1 MAPDE
6 PAPGQ
11 VVSHYRVVERLG
23 GGGMGVVYRAEDIK
37 LGRQVALKFLPGD
50 LTRDPQALE
59 RFQREAR
66 TASALNHPHIC
77 TIHDID
83 EHEHRPFIVMEL
95 MEGRTLRHRI
105 AGRAFKI
112 DELLE
117 LGIQI
122 ADALDAAHTKR
133 IIHRDIKPAN
143 IFVTERHQAKVL
155 DFGLAKLLAEQ
166 APMASESAATQ
177 AVEGEQLIT
186 NPGTTIGTVAYMS
199 PEQALG
205 EELDSRTDLFSFGV
219 VLYEM
224 ATGAL
229 PFKGTTSAAVFDA
242 ILHKAPTAPIR
253 LNPEVPQG
261 LEAIVNKAL
270 AKERDIRYQ
279 TASDMRADLLRLKR
293 ELDSGRAVAAAI
305 GAGHPARASTGRRVR
320 LSTAALA
327 LLLAA
332 GVAAGIYSWLAGY
345 RQQQRLDEQR
355 LEIERAAADGSIDD
369 VFQLV
374 RASSIDLSAPQ
385 FANVAA
391 RIAGSVS
398 VESASGSPAARVEA
412 LRLDPVRGI
421 SEAQPLDL
429 GSLPL
434 VDRRL
439 VAGEYVLRF
448 SGSGVEPLELLVPI
462 APGETRRVTPA
473 LRAAQPQTSGM
484 ALVAASAAFL
494 IDRREVTNAEFR
506 RFVAAGG
513 YRTPSHWPAP
523 MVIAGR
529 PVTWDDA
536 MHQFVDRTGTPG
548 PRDWSGGTF
557 ADGRGEHPVVG
568 ISWYEAAAYA
578 RWAGR
583 TLPDAAQ
590 WWHAALAGGDGVFPW
605 GRDVRNAERRA
616 NFGLV
621 GTQPV
626 GLNPAGLSPFGCYDM
641 AGNVREWLLDAP
653 PGTDRRLVVGGSW
666 QDPAYMFERSHTE
679 SFDPGFANDAIGFR
693 TAMPVPGTR

>member
-1 MAPDE
+1 MVPADE
-6 PAPGQ
+6 LAPGQ

-23 GGGMGVVYRAEDIK
+23 GGGMGIVYRAEDTK
-37 LGRQVALKFLPGD
+37 LGRQVALKFLPGA

-83 EHEHRPFIVMEL
+83 EHDRRPFIVMEL
-95 MEGRTLRHRI
+95 MEGRTLKHRI
-105 AGRAFKI
+105 AGRPFKI

-117 LGIQI
+117 LAIQI
-122 ADALDAAHTKR
+122 ADALDAAHSKR
-133 IIHRDIKPAN
+133 IVHRDIKPAN

-155 DFGLAKLLAEQ
+155 DFGLAKLVAGHT
-166 APMASESAATQ
+166 PIASESAAT
-177 AVEGEQLIT
+177 AEGEQLIT

-205 EELDSRTDLFSFGV
+205 EELDARTDLFSFGV

-242 ILHKAPTAPIR
+242 ILNKAPTGPIR

-270 AKERDIRYQ
+270 EKDRAMRYQ

-305 GAGHPARASTGRRVR
+305 RDAPQRGRRRNGVPW
-320 LSTAALA
+320 LAVAALVIA
-327 LLLAA
+327 GLA
-332 GVAAGIYSWLAGY
+332 VAAYLWFGSY
-345 RQQQRLDEQR
+345 RARQRLEQQV

-369 VFQLV
+369 VYRLV
-374 RASSIDLSAPQ
+374 RQSAIDLNVPQ
-385 FANVAA
+385 LAAVSA
-391 RIAGSVS
+391 RIAGTVAIAPTA
-398 VESASGSPAARVEA
+398 ESPRAQVQAM
-412 LRLDPVRGI
+412 RLDGAGVI
-421 SEAQPLDL
+421 DDTPLDL
-429 GSLPL
+429 GVVPFE
-434 VDRRL
+434 DRRI

-448 SGSGVEPLELLVPI
+448 TGSGVEPLELLVSI
-462 APGETRRVTPA
+462 APGETRRLAPA
-473 LRAAQPQTSGM
+473 LRVAHPESSGM
-484 ALVAASAAFL
+484 ALVPGTPAFL
-494 IDRREVTNAEFR
+494 IDRREVTNAEFK

-513 YRTPSHWPAP
+513 YRTPSHWTAE
-523 MVIAGR
+523 MFIAGR
-529 PVTWDDA
+529 KVSWNDA
-536 MHQFVDRTGTPG
+536 MHHFVDRTGTPG
-548 PRDWSGGTF
+548 PRHWAGGSF
-557 ADGRGEHPVVG
+557 PDGRGEHPVVG

-590 WWHAALAGGDGVFPW
+590 WWHAALGGGDGVFPW
-605 GRDVRNAERRA
+605 GRDVRGAERRA

-626 GLNPAGLSPFGCYDM
+626 GSNPGGLSVFGCYDM
-641 AGNVREWLLDAP
+641 AGNVREWLLDAQ
-653 PGTDRRLVVGGSW
+653 PGSERRLVVGGSW

-679 SFDPGFANDAIGFR
+679 SFDPAFANTAIGFR
-693 TAMPVPGTR
+693 TALPAGSSP